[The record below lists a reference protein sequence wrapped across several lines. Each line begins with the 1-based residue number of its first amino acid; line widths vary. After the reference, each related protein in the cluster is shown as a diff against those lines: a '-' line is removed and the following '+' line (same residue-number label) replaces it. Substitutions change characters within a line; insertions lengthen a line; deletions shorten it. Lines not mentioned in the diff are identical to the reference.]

1 MSIKYKHTY
10 IHTHTYTHTHTYI
23 HTYIHTYTGYK
34 SLVQGCG
41 WGVGFYVENKTACL
55 EPYRFSIVIENDK
68 DQGYYF
74 SEKLADCFVLA
85 TVPIMWGTGE
95 HLVELFDARGF
106 IFWQTPEDLHRILR
120 GLDTREKQEK
130 EYMKR
135 IDAIKCNYRSALQF
149 TTMVFDRLVQY
160 LVGPNG
166 GANCNVCPMT

>member
-1 MSIKYKHTY
+1 MRHT
-10 IHTHTYTHTHTYI
+10 IWN
-23 HTYIHTYTGYK
+23 
-34 SLVQGCG
+34 SLPGLPSAEYANVQGCG
-41 WGVGFYVENKTACL
+41 AGAGKRVSNKTECL
-55 EPYRFSIVIENDK
+55 ETFRFSIVIENDK

-74 SEKLADCFVLA
+74 SEKLADCLTLA

-106 IFWQTPEDLHRILR
+106 IFWQTPEDLHGILR

-149 TTMVFDRLVQY
+149 TKMIFDRFVDY
-160 LVGPNG
+160 VVGPNG
-166 GANCNVCPMT
+166 GPNCNVCPV